1 MAYVCQ
7 TCGVRLAWLAFR
19 PPHFQLIVCTTP
31 SYTGNHEYDGLC
43 GVVTVRYAVVVPRW
57 ATS

>member
-1 MAYVCQ
+1 MAYVWQ

-43 GVVTVRYAVVVPRW
+43 GVVTVRYVVVVPC
-57 ATS
+57 